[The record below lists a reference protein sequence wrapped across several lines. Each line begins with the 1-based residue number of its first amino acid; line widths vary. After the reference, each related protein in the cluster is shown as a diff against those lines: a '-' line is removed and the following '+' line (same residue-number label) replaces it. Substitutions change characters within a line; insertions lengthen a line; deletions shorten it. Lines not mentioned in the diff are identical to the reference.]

1 MDKQTENTGSARTGL
16 SKIKTFES
24 FQSPAYSMYYGS
36 MAANF
41 FAMNMLMIVRF
52 LLIFRLSGS
61 SGITG
66 ALALANTVP
75 TLVMA
80 LIGGTLA
87 DRMPKKNLL
96 IIGRTGLAVLALLV
110 AVLLSTGYLSADRPG
125 SWWILIITA
134 VFEGALNG
142 MIWPTNMSI
151 IPEIVS
157 KERVMNAIFLST
169 MGQNVFRLL
178 GPAIAGFLIDAVGF
192 SADYYFMTGLYLIS
206 LIFTLFLPR
215 VVVTRTSKGTL
226 LEDTMQGL
234 RHLGRDTGMLL
245 IMLFTLCHVI
255 SGHPFNQLLP
265 VFTDTVLQISA
276 SKLGLL
282 TSVSGAGAL
291 VFSLI
296 FASFPM
302 RRRGLLL
309 LTSGI
314 VMGIPVIMFL
324 YIHQWW
330 VSLLMMVF
338 IGLGQ
343 TMHGGF
349 ASTLIQTYAEP
360 NYRSRMQSF
369 IMVGAS
375 LAGFGTFGAGMLAE
389 AVGIQTALAGFA
401 VFLTVITFIFMI
413 FGTRLMKMD

>member
-1 MDKQTENTGSARTGL
+1 MDKETEDIGNARTGL
-16 SKIKTFES
+16 SKIRTFES
-24 FQSPAYSMYYGS
+24 FQTPAYSMYYGS
-36 MAANF
+36 MAANY
-41 FAMNMLMIVRF
+41 FAMNMLVIVRF

-61 SGITG
+61 PGITG
-66 ALALANTVP
+66 ALALANAIP
-75 TLVMA
+75 TLIMA

-87 DRMPKKNLL
+87 DRMPKKILL
-96 IIGRTGLAVLALLV
+96 IIGRAGLAILALV
-110 AVLLSTGYLSADRPG
+110 IAILLSTGYLSADRPG

-134 VFEGALNG
+134 VFEGGLNG
-142 MIWPTNMSI
+142 IIWPTNMSI
-151 IPEIVS
+151 VPEIVS

-169 MGQNVFRLL
+169 MGQNVFKLL
-178 GPAIAGFLIDAVGF
+178 SPAIAGFLIDAVGF
-192 SADYYFMTGLYLIS
+192 SADYYFMTGLYVIA

-215 VVVTRTSKGTL
+215 VVVTTKNKGNL

-245 IMLFTLCHVI
+245 IILFTLCHVV

-265 VFTDTVLQISA
+265 VFTDTILKISA

-282 TSVSGAGAL
+282 TSVSAVGAL
-291 VFSLI
+291 IFSLA

-314 VMGIPVIMFL
+314 VMGIPVIIFTFV
-324 YIHQWW
+324 HQWW
-330 VSLLMMVF
+330 VSLLMMAF

-349 ASTLIQTYAEP
+349 ASTLVQTYADP

-369 IMVGAS
+369 IMVGSS

-389 AVGIQTALAGFA
+389 IVGIQTAIGGFA
-401 VFLTVITFIFMI
+401 VFLTVITFIFII
-413 FGTRLMKMD
+413 FGTRLRKMD